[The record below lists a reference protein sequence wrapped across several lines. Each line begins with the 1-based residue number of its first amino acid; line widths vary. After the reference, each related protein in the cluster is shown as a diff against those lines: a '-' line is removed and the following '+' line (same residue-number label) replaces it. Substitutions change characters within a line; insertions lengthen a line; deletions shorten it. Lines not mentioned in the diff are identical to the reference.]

1 MDGVLA
7 RTAIQTSEG
16 STFTVWMAMRPS
28 RRQAEHDVSLLWEF
42 VVECDILCVHR
53 LKNQRFFNYLFE
65 QYRKQACDMQ
75 GY

>member
-1 MDGVLA
+1 
-7 RTAIQTSEG
+7 
-16 STFTVWMAMRPS
+16 MRPS

-42 VVECDILCVHR
+42 VVECGILCVHR